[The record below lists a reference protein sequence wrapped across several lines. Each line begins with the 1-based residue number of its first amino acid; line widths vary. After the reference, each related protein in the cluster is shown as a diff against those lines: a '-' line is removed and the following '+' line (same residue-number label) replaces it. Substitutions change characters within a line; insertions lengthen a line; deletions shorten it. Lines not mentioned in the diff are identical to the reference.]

1 MTKEDKLIRKEFPVF
16 ENRNVVYLDNSATTQ
31 KPPCVLKAVEDY
43 YEKNNANPLRG
54 LYELSIAA
62 TDAYSSA
69 KKTDTLRRRESP
81 RYRKKRLSHCV
92 AYENRVLPGG
102 LLPA

>member
-62 TDAYSSA
+62 TDAYEDARASVARFINAKESA
-69 KKTDTLRRRESP
+69 EIIFTRNATES
-81 RYRKKRLSHCV
+81 L
-92 AYENRVLPGG
+92 N
-102 LLPA
+102 LLAFSYV